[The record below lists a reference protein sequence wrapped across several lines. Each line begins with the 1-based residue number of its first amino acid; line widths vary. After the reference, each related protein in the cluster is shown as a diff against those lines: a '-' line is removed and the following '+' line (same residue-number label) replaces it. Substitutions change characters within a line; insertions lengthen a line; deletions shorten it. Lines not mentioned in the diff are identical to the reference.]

1 MPTQIREIRYRG
13 FSTAPD
19 DYAVPDG
26 ELEGV
31 TGLVHEDE
39 ALKPIQPPTS
49 LFDLPQ
55 GKTIDYIHLTPAFRH
70 YILRDTETGQLSYT
84 KDGGTFAPLESVG
97 KEIYDIKSIGNT
109 LLVLTPTGMHY
120 FLYKDSTQG
129 YLHLGTQIPF
139 PQISFSISDYL
150 KHSTNISISNIR
162 DTDDRIMEW
171 LNPKV
176 ANTYKEG
183 RFCFPFLIR
192 YALRLYDGT
201 TTMPSPPIYM
211 EVYNATFRLT
221 DNFNPDV
228 YFEYADYTLSYQE
241 VDTPEDLALLLHW
254 KDIVKSVDIFISRPI
269 YTWRQ
274 DGKGNEGSIVP
285 GMEDHDYS
293 DYDDDPR
300 NHDDGYIGERPP
312 QPEFDRSTR
321 YWRNTEHF
329 DKELIATSSFYLLE
343 SIPLEKLTQEE
354 TKIIKKDYLP
364 NLPSYETLT
373 DNPSS
378 HHRLIP
384 SSAYVYNSRLN
395 LTGLSE
401 ALFPQANRFLLL
413 EEDRRLTSSKEA
425 FFYVFL
431 KGDDG
436 EDLIFDLGRHSA
448 FLEITLLF
456 FPDPRAYKLIILNK
470 ERLKNGES
478 RTWKC
483 ERKMKKHDFLSA
495 SYVDHIHKEQ
505 WEQISENT
513 FMDLWGQ
520 FASAPAHRTFSL
532 PNKVYTSE
540 INNPF
545 SFPTRGVNSIGTGK
559 VLGISA
565 ATKALSAG
573 QFGQFPLYALST
585 DGVWAL
591 EVAKDGTYT
600 AKQPISR
607 DVCINPKSITQID
620 NAVLFTSER
629 GIMMLSGSQCV
640 CISDSLDP
648 NKSISLKGLPKSDLI
663 TKETGIST
671 EQTEHLPLKDFLLG
685 AEMIYDYPRQRLYAY
700 NPKTSY
706 TYVYSLKS
714 KQWSTTETNIRK
726 AVNSYPQTI
735 AVTKDGKVVDYSKID
750 PTKRITNRYLVVVD
764 IGGRSRG
771 ADDSVICVFD
781 RLFMIDGGKPVV
793 VAQWYGHIDMD
804 KLAWKA
810 AQIAKYY
817 DDALLVI
824 ESNTLETKDPNRQV
838 DGDHSHFILNQIKDV
853 YDRLYARPQSADEIR
868 DSIPRKYGFHTNVHT
883 KPIIIDVLITFIRE
897 GLYVER
903 DERCLNEYITYERKQ
918 NGAYGAI
925 LGKHDDL
932 LMTRAIGL
940 YISSN
945 TKEMPLPKIIPIKT
959 PEQRRSSRRMK
970 PVNEATI

>member
-1 MPTQIREIRYRG
+1 MPTQIKEIRYRG
-13 FSTAPD
+13 FSTVPD

-39 ALKPIQPPTS
+39 ALRPIQPPEV

-55 GKTIDYIHLTPAFRH
+55 GKTIDYIHVTDTFRH
-70 YILRDTETGQLSYT
+70 YILRDTETGQISYT
-84 KDGGTFAPLESVG
+84 KDGGTIAPLESVG
-97 KEIYDIKSIGNT
+97 NEIYEIQSIGNT

-129 YLHLGTQIPF
+129 YLHLGDQIPF
-139 PQISFSISDYL
+139 PQISFDMGDIRFHDD
-150 KHSTNISISNIR
+150 KIPIPRIR
-162 DTDDRIMEW
+162 DTADFIMAW

-176 ANTYKEG
+176 AQTYKDG
-183 RFCFPFLIR
+183 RFCLPFLIR

-201 TTMPSPPIYM
+201 TIMPSPP
-211 EVYNATFRLT
+211 VYIKPAVDPMFYYSYDGQQVTFGYTDTALHYLYIDSIEESTRL
-221 DNFNPDV
+221 
-228 YFEYADYTLSYQE
+228 QR
-241 VDTPEDLALLLHW
+241 W
-254 KDIVKSVDIFISRPI
+254 KDIVKSIDIFISRPI
-269 YTWRQ
+269 YTWNQ
-274 DGKGNEGSIVP
+274 EGKNNEGEIVP
-285 GMEDHDYS
+285 GLEDHEYT
-293 DYDDDPR
+293 DDDPR
-300 NHDDGYIGERPP
+300 EHDDGYTGTRGDRPER
-312 QPEFDRSTR
+312 FDTSSR
-321 YWRNTEHF
+321 YWRNYERF
-329 DKELIATSSFYLLE
+329 DKDLLATSVFYLLE
-343 SIPLEKLTQEE
+343 SIQLENLTQEK
-354 TKIIKKDYLP
+354 TKIIKKDYLH
-364 NLPSYETLT
+364 NLPTYETLT
-373 DNPSS
+373 DNSSS

-384 SSAYVYNSRLN
+384 SSAYVYNARLN

-401 ALFPQANRFLLL
+401 ELFPQANRFPLFR
-413 EEDRRLTSSKEA
+413 EDRSRGVIGYDT
-425 FFYVFL
+425 FIFVVL
-431 KGDDG
+431 KGRDG
-436 EDLIFDLGRHSA
+436 EDLIFDLGKHDAGSYIR
-448 FLEITLLF
+448 ILF
-456 FPDPRAYKLIILNK
+456 FPDPKAYKIILFQK
-470 ERLKNGES
+470 RIGENFM
-478 RTWKC
+478 WKC
-483 ERKMKKHDFLSA
+483 ERKMKKHEFLSA
-495 SYVDHIHKEQ
+495 TYIYGVRESE
-505 WEQISENT
+505 WEQCPADAVEEFKKRISN
-513 FMDLWGQ
+513 DQ
-520 FASAPAHRTFSL
+520 ARRTFPL

-545 SFPTRGVNSIGTGK
+545 SFPTRGVNSIGTGR

-663 TKETGIST
+663 AKEAGIST

-750 PTKRITNRYLVVVD
+750 PTKGIRGLLVTRPLKLASPD
-764 IGGRSRG
+764 TMKTIR
-771 ADDSVICVFD
+771 SVIQRGFFRKGHVRSILYGSRDLYSWHVIASSTDHIMRGMSGTPYKYFKVAALCNLD
-781 RLFMIDGGKPVV
+781 PDESLFGCT
-793 VAQWYGHIDMD
+793 
-804 KLAWKA
+804 
-810 AQIAKYY
+810 
-817 DDALLVI
+817 I
-824 ESNTLETKDPNRQV
+824 E
-838 DGDHSHFILNQIKDV
+838 
-853 YDRLYARPQSADEIR
+853 Y
-868 DSIPRKYGFHTNVHT
+868 
-883 KPIIIDVLITFIRE
+883 
-897 GLYVER
+897 
-903 DERCLNEYITYERKQ
+903 
-918 NGAYGAI
+918 
-925 LGKHDDL
+925 
-932 LMTRAIGL
+932 
-940 YISSN
+940 
-945 TKEMPLPKIIPIKT
+945 LPKLT
-959 PEQRRSSRRMK
+959 DK
-970 PVNEATI
+970 PR

>member
-1 MPTQIREIRYRG
+1 MPTQIREIRYHG
-13 FSTAPD
+13 FSTSPD

-49 LFDLPQ
+49 LFDLPK

-162 DTDDRIMEW
+162 DMDDRILEW

-183 RFCFPFLIR
+183 RFCLPFLIR

-201 TTMPSPPIYM
+201 TIMPSPPVYM
-211 EVYNATFRLT
+211 EVYDATFRLT
-221 DNFNPDV
+221 DSFNPDV

-241 VDTPEDLALLLHW
+241 VDAPEDLALLLHW
-254 KDIVKSVDIFISRPI
+254 KDIVKSIDIFISRPI

-274 DGKGNEGSIVP
+274 DGKGGNQGAIVP
-285 GMEDHDYS
+285 GMEDHDYY
-293 DYDDDPR
+293 DYDEDPR
-300 NHDDGYIGERPP
+300 NSEEGYIGERPP
-312 QPEFDRSTR
+312 RPEFDRSTR
-321 YWRNTEHF
+321 YWKNYEHF

-364 NLPSYETLT
+364 NLPTYETLT
-373 DNPSS
+373 DNSSS

-413 EEDRRLTSSKEA
+413 EEDRRLSSSKEA

-436 EDLIFDLGRHSA
+436 EDLIFDLGRHIA
-448 FLEITLLF
+448 FQEITLLF

-470 ERLKNGES
+470 RRLKNGEQGA
-478 RTWKC
+478 WKC

-495 SYVDHIHKEQ
+495 AYVDHIQQEQ
-505 WEQISENT
+505 WEQISEDT

-520 FASAPAHRTFSL
+520 FASAHAHRTFPL

-545 SFPTRGVNSIGTGK
+545 SFPTRGINSIGTGR

-591 EVAKDGTYT
+591 EVAKDGTYI

-663 TKETGIST
+663 AKEAGIST

-700 NPKTSY
+700 NPKTTY
-706 TYVYSLKS
+706 AYVYSLKS
-714 KQWSTTETNIRK
+714 KKWSTTATDVSK

-735 AVTKDGKVVDYSKID
+735 TVTKDGKVIDFSKEN
-750 PTKRITNRYLVVVD
+750 PTKGMRSMLVTRPLKLASPD
-764 IGGRSRG
+764 TMKTIR
-771 ADDSVICVFD
+771 SVIQRGFFRKGHV
-781 RLFMIDGGKPVV
+781 RSII
-793 VAQWYGHIDMD
+793 YGSRDMF
-804 KLAWKA
+804 AWH
-810 AQIAKYY
+810 
-817 DDALLVI
+817 V
-824 ESNTLETKDPNRQV
+824 
-838 DGDHSHFILNQIKDV
+838 
-853 YDRLYARPQSADEIR
+853 
-868 DSIPRKYGFHTNVHT
+868 
-883 KPIIIDVLITFIRE
+883 
-897 GLYVER
+897 
-903 DERCLNEYITYERKQ
+903 
-918 NGAYGAI
+918 
-925 LGKHDDL
+925 
-932 LMTRAIGL
+932 
-940 YISSN
+940 ISSSSDHIMRGMSGTPYKYFKVAALCN
-945 TKEMPLPKIIPIKT
+945 LDPDESLFGCTIEYLPKLT
-959 PEQRRSSRRMK
+959 DK
-970 PVNEATI
+970 PR